1 MKLLRRI
8 RSASL
13 AYRFGGIFLLVG
25 GSWMLLLTLLLL
37 SIPAVPP
44 SILPIGWMLVLLC
57 SALVYFMSRAIE
69 HRQRLAQEPALERY
83 RTVFAVAAD
92 PILLVRSDGVLV
104 DANRAA
110 VRMYGYDRD
119 TLLSMQIQELYAPG
133 ARLPETGLLSEMLV
147 EYETYHRQRDGTIVP
162 VAISIYET
170 LIFDEQLSIL
180 LIRDISQRL
189 KMEEELESY
198 RYNLELLV
206 NSRTNELTAVNERL
220 QFEVVERSRLQQTL
234 EDTNRQLREEVI
246 EKEARNREISLLSEM
261 VAVLQSCLT
270 TDEAYAVITLFVRR
284 LFPGDVGALCIV
296 KPGQPFV
303 EVVLVWGGA
312 LSNERIFAP
321 DDCWALR
328 RGNVHMVKDPET
340 GMGCSHLRAV
350 PQAGYL
356 CVPMVAQG
364 ETLGLLILAN
374 GDHELTYA
382 EEQRSRRMEH
392 KRRMAVALSEQV
404 ALALSNLMLRDTL
417 RQQVVRD
424 PLTGLFNRLYMEET
438 LNREVRRASRHG
450 TTLGLLMIDL
460 DHFKEVNDTAGHE
473 AGDTMLREVGA
484 LLRTQIRGEDVAC
497 RYGGEEFVLI
507 LPGAN
512 LIASR
517 ERADHIR
524 DALKQMRVRHRGL
537 LLRPVT
543 ASIGIAGFPDHGT
556 APDVLMRIADHALY
570 QAKQSGRDQVVI
582 GSVVEGDT
590 FYMEET

>member
-1 MKLLRRI
+1 MKLFKRI
-8 RSASL
+8 VSTSL
-13 AYRFGGIFLLVG
+13 AWRVTGLFFLMASV
-25 GSWMLLLTLLLL
+25 WMLLLTLLLL
-37 SIPAVPP
+37 NSSAF
-44 SILPIGWMLVLLC
+44 SILLIVIGWLLVLLC
-57 SALVYFMSRAIE
+57 AALIFLVMCNFEQHI
-69 HRQRLAQEPALERY
+69 RLSQEPLLERY
-83 RTVFAVAAD
+83 RNVFAISPD
-92 PILLVRSDGVLV
+92 PILLLHDDGTVL

-110 VRMYGYDRD
+110 LQMYRYDRD
-119 TLLSMQIQELYAPG
+119 TLLAMHIQELYAPG
-133 ARLPETGLLSEMLV
+133 ARLPESGLLSDTLV
-147 EYETYHRQRDGTIVP
+147 EYETYHRQRDGAIVP

-170 LIFDEQLSIL
+170 FIFDEQLTIL
-180 LIRDISQRL
+180 LVRDISRRL

-220 QFEVVERSRLQQTL
+220 QREVVERSRLQQTL
-234 EDTNRQLREEVI
+234 EDTNRQLRAEVI
-246 EKEARNREISLLSEM
+246 EKEARNREITLLSEM

-303 EVVLVWGGA
+303 ESVLVWGGA
-312 LSNERIFAP
+312 LANERIFSP

-350 PQAGYL
+350 PRAGYL

-374 GDHELTYA
+374 GEHELEYP
-382 EEQRSRRMEH
+382 EEQRSRRIEH

-450 TTLGLLMIDL
+450 TRLGLLMVDL
-460 DHFKEVNDTAGHE
+460 DHFKEVNDSFGHE
-473 AGDTMLREVGA
+473 AGDTALREVGA
-484 LLRTQIRGEDVAC
+484 LLRSQIRGEDVPC

-512 LIASR
+512 LTATH

-524 DALKQMRVRHRGL
+524 DALKQMRVRHRGV
-537 LLRPVT
+537 LLRPLT
-543 ASIGIAGFPDHGT
+543 ASIGIATFPEHGT
-556 APDVLMRIADHALY
+556 APDVLMRIADRALY

-582 GSVVEGDT
+582 GNIVDDSV
-590 FYMEET
+590 